1 MKKFLAMF
9 LAIMAMLTVCAVAV
23 SADEEATAEYYLFLD
38 GKTKTD
44 LFTSATVDSVT
55 TYTKAGANLKKVITN
70 AATFQTLDEKTATV
84 DKDGVVTPVKTG
96 DVKVRVW
103 DAEGNKLGDF
113 QLHVIKKTVVALRV
127 EKISK
132 YTEYYVGDK
141 IENDH
146 INVYLDF
153 NNGDE
158 DIKAAADEYTIS
170 YDGNGGR
177 LTTPGDSIEVTVKS
191 VNNPAIEAKYGV
203 KVKTN
208 WVKSLTLALTGGST
222 NFDEGDVLPGL
233 NITAEYEDGNKTQ
246 LSANSCDIQLS
257 EDNKTWETVSTS
269 RLLKTTDKYIRVSY
283 NGVDSKSIRIYVTAV
298 SGGSGSGSGDNNDD
312 NIGDTSDY
320 MGFITGT
327 LSKKTYNVGEKIDW
341 TGVTVTL
348 KNGETTVKTF
358 SSSDLQ
364 SLAIIYDTGFGRK
377 FVEADVKGEGQTN
390 VVLEFEYLGN
400 TYKIVVTGLTVKKSL
415 GTLSVTDID
424 GIVFDAKTYKVGQV
438 LKLDDINYVII
449 HSIKNGVSQST
460 VIMGEELASYNNAIS
475 LQVLTADKKAKSS
488 KPTTIESA
496 NLLTK
501 SSDGTSYVNVR
512 FTIDSK
518 HYDTTLTVTNPD
530 VEVYYNGSLLDT
542 YSTIDEAL
550 EAVDKLSVTEYPP
563 ITGKVVTIKLT
574 NDEKVSSNV
583 VIDAERRIEIN
594 LNGKKLS
601 MESDTVNPNTD
612 YYVEIT
618 NTSSTA
624 ATFTYTDK
632 KINII
637 LAKGE
642 SFTFEEDYDEDDLL
656 PGVYAVTLNIGKNG
670 EVKSE
675 PDANDDNEIIIGH
688 GNEIE
693 LVFTPK
699 SGYKVEEIALGTTK
713 FTSTTAGYSEKDGVV
728 TIKIKA
734 TSSVNGK
741 TLKATFSEND
751 PLADW
756 DNPFTDV
763 KSSASYYDAVAF
775 VNVNGLLQGVDTTK
789 FSPTGTLTRAQF
801 VTILGRLCGIDA
813 DLAEAIYGTKTS
825 KFTDVNK
832 NDKNYGRY
840 EYAVPYIVWA
850 TEEGI
855 IEGHGGN
862 EKGTFGPLD
871 PITHQQ
877 MYVIMERYADKIEG
891 LSTAAATQTLT
902 FTDKGSI
909 ASWAVNAVK
918 YAQKMDFIVETS
930 TNKISPET
938 NAKRW
943 ELAVL
948 LQKFCVNVLGWEG

>member
-298 SGGSGSGSGDNNDD
+298 SGGSGSGSGDDD
-312 NIGDTSDY
+312 TGDTSDY
-320 MGFITGT
+320 IGVISPA
-327 LSKKTYNVGEKIDW
+327 LSKKSYSVGEKIDW
-341 TGVTVTL
+341 TGSKITL
-348 KNGETTVKTF
+348 YYGDTTVATLSSELLIAYSNVTDSPFARVFTKDDIKGDGKTN
-358 SSSDLQ
+358 
-364 SLAIIYDTGFGRK
+364 I
-377 FVEADVKGEGQTN
+377 
-390 VVLEFEYLGN
+390 VLSYKHTDGN
-400 TYKIVVTGLTVKKSL
+400 TYLIAVTGLTVKDSL
-415 GTLSVTDID
+415 GKLTVNAID
-424 GIVFDAKTYKVGQV
+424 AIVFDSKTYTTGQV
-438 LKLDDINYVII
+438 LDVDDINYIIISPTASTSKVI
-449 HSIKNGVSQST
+449 SGDDLK
-460 VIMGEELASYNNAIS
+460 SYSNTMS
-475 LQVLTADKKAKSS
+475 LQVLTSAGGLKSS
-488 KPTTIESA
+488 NANKIESA
-496 NLLTK
+496 NIFQK
-501 SSDGTSYVNVR
+501 DGKDCVNVR
-512 FTIDSK
+512 FYIDDKYINSTIPVS
-518 HYDTTLTVTNPD
+518 NPD
-530 VEVYYNGSLLDT
+530 VEIYYNGTMIDS
-542 YSTIDEAL
+542 YPTIDEAL

-930 TNKISPET
+930 ANKISPET